1 MSENRKCGPKSG
13 RDKNGRFGP
22 GNPGKPRGTKHK
34 ATRATEAM
42 LKGQS
47 EAITQKAID
56 LALAGDTTAL
66 RLCLE
71 RLSPAIK
78 EAKLPPVDLPKIM
91 GASDLPAAIS
101 AVLAEVGSGSL
112 TPSEAKALTSL
123 IGEAGRIY
131 ELTEIEKRL
140 EALEASQG

>member
-1 MSENRKCGPKSG
+1 MTENRKKPSKTARRS
-13 RDKNGRFGP
+13 NGQFGP
-22 GNPGKPRGTKHK
+22 GNPGKPKGAKHK
-34 ATRATEAM
+34 STKAVETM
-42 LKGQS
+42 LHGQS

-140 EALEASQG
+140 EALEASQQ